1 MKRYPRPDAIITDR
15 LRSYRASLREAGGSG
30 LHQAGRWL
38 NNRAEN
44 SHLPFRRRE
53 HAMLRFR
60 RMRKPPEICHRPF
73 FRLQP
78 LQPCDRPLCSR
89 DNFKLNRAVAL
100 AQWRQ
105 LGAA

>member
-1 MKRYPRPDAIITDR
+1 MA
-15 LRSYRASLREAGGSG
+15 LCEMGGSG

-44 SHLPFRRRE
+44 SHRPFRRRE
-53 HAMLRFR
+53 YAMLRFR
-60 RMRKPPEICHRPF
+60 RMQS
-73 FRLQP
+73 LQKFATVHSSVYNHFN
-78 LQPCDRPLCSR
+78 LRRPLCSR
-89 DNFKLNRAVAL
+89 DTFKLNRAAAL